1 MRVIL
6 TLVAVAVVT
15 LLTAALVAPYLI
27 DWSAHRAEVAA
38 RLEALTGGRVALDGP
53 VTLRL
58 LPTPYLE
65 VGAGSAAGAEPDAP
79 RLTFAGARLE
89 LALVKLASG
98 AFRFTDVRLEKPV
111 LTLTRQADGEL
122 VLPAAARSPVEL
134 VGFDAF
140 SVQDGTIRIVSRA
153 GAPEWT
159 IWGVELDGAAPSL
172 AGPYHVSGSAAGP
185 GGAPLV
191 FRLASERASETG
203 AAARVAVEA
212 GPLWPALEFD
222 GTLRGFGPRGPSA
235 LGAAVVSG
243 AAPGADGPIP
253 WRAAGKLA
261 ADLDGAAL
269 TNAAYRFGPEER
281 ALRAEG
287 SASLVFGAPVR
298 LVIDAAAKQANLDS
312 LLRRKGEDAVPP
324 ARAVALFSAALSPAF
339 SAAGPARLEA
349 RLAVGD
355 AILGGDTLGG
365 LTAAVETKP
374 GDPTRIVLTSAC
386 RARAG

>member
-122 VLPAAARSPVEL
+122 VLPAAAAVA
-134 VGFDAF
+134 G
-140 SVQDGTIRIVSRA
+140 RIGRVRRVLGA
-153 GAPEWT
+153 GRDDPHR
-159 IWGVELDGAAPSL
+159 I
-172 AGPYHVSGSAAGP
+172 AG
-185 GGAPLV
+185 GGAGMDD
-191 FRLASERASETG
+191 RRRRA
-203 AAARVAVEA
+203 
-212 GPLWPALEFD
+212 
-222 GTLRGFGPRGPSA
+222 
-235 LGAAVVSG
+235 
-243 AAPGADGPIP
+243 
-253 WRAAGKLA
+253 
-261 ADLDGAAL
+261 
-269 TNAAYRFGPEER
+269 
-281 ALRAEG
+281 
-287 SASLVFGAPVR
+287 
-298 LVIDAAAKQANLDS
+298 
-312 LLRRKGEDAVPP
+312 RRR
-324 ARAVALFSAALSPAF
+324 RAVARRAVPRLGQRSGTGRRASRLPPRLG
-339 SAAGPARLEA
+339 AGERDG
-349 RLAVGD
+349 RCG
-355 AILGGDTLGG
+355 
-365 LTAAVETKP
+365 P
-374 GDPTRIVLTSAC
+374 GRGRGRPGSGPRSSSTER
-386 RARAG
+386 